1 MSVKRRIQAENNM
14 NEEVANMDKNTQE
27 ATVTEG
33 QALEVTT
40 AENTEEI
47 ATIEEA
53 NVAESVMQARLTY
66 GGFAEATYML
76 AGDNDELREQLRPM
90 IHDAFEYG
98 RGGTATFEKTK
109 QVFKDKY
116 YQQCMDRPAP

>member
-1 MSVKRRIQAENNM
+1 MQNKKLLFIITIALLAGCTSK
-14 NEEVANMDKNTQE
+14 QE
-27 ATVTEG
+27 KAC
-33 QALEVTT
+33 Q
-40 AENTEEI
+40 
-47 ATIEEA
+47 EEA

-109 QVFKDKY
+109 RVFKDKY
-116 YQQCMDRPAP
+116 YQQCMDRAAP

>member
-1 MSVKRRIQAENNM
+1 MQNKKILLIVTIALLAGCTSK
-14 NEEVANMDKNTQE
+14 QE
-27 ATVTEG
+27 KAC
-33 QALEVTT
+33 Q
-40 AENTEEI
+40 
-47 ATIEEA
+47 EEA
-53 NVAESVMQARLTY
+53 DVAETVMQARLTY

-98 RGGTATFEKTK
+98 RGGTSTFEKTK

>member
-1 MSVKRRIQAENNM
+1 MQNKKLLFIIA
-14 NEEVANMDKNTQE
+14 VALLTGCSSKQE
-27 ATVTEG
+27 KACKG
-33 QALEVTT
+33 
-40 AENTEEI
+40 
-47 ATIEEA
+47 EA
-53 NVAESVMQARLTY
+53 DVAETVMQARLTY

-76 AGDNDELREQLRPM
+76 AGDNDELREQLSPI

-116 YQQCMDRPAP
+116 YQQCMDRPVP

>member
-1 MSVKRRIQAENNM
+1 MLNKKLLFIIA
-14 NEEVANMDKNTQE
+14 VALLTGCSSKQE
-27 ATVTEG
+27 KVC
-33 QALEVTT
+33 Q
-40 AENTEEI
+40 
-47 ATIEEA
+47 EEA
-53 NVAESVMQARLTY
+53 DVAESVMQARLTY

-76 AGDNDELREQLRPM
+76 AGNNDELREQLRPM

-116 YQQCMDRPAP
+116 YQQCMGRPAP

>member
-1 MSVKRRIQAENNM
+1 MLNKNLLFIIT
-14 NEEVANMDKNTQE
+14 VALLTGCSSKQE
-27 ATVTEG
+27 KAC
-33 QALEVTT
+33 Q
-40 AENTEEI
+40 
-47 ATIEEA
+47 EEA
-53 NVAESVMQARLTY
+53 NVAETVMQARLTY

>member
-1 MSVKRRIQAENNM
+1 MQNKKILLIVTIALLVGCTSK
-14 NEEVANMDKNTQE
+14 QE
-27 ATVTEG
+27 KAC
-33 QALEVTT
+33 Q
-40 AENTEEI
+40 
-47 ATIEEA
+47 EEA
-53 NVAESVMQARLTY
+53 DVAETVMQARLTY

-76 AGDNDELREQLRPM
+76 AGDNNELREQLRPM

>member
-1 MSVKRRIQAENNM
+1 MQNKKLLFIIT
-14 NEEVANMDKNTQE
+14 VALLAGCSSKQE
-27 ATVTEG
+27 KVC
-33 QALEVTT
+33 Q
-40 AENTEEI
+40 
-47 ATIEEA
+47 EEA
-53 NVAESVMQARLTY
+53 NVAETVIQARLTY

-76 AGDNDELREQLRPM
+76 AGDNDELREQLRPI